1 MNMLGITQRV
11 NEEESL
17 MSGGYMEET
26 LNVQSINDL
35 T

>member
-17 MSGGYMEET
+17 MSSGYIEEA
-26 LNVQSINDL
+26 LNVQGINHL